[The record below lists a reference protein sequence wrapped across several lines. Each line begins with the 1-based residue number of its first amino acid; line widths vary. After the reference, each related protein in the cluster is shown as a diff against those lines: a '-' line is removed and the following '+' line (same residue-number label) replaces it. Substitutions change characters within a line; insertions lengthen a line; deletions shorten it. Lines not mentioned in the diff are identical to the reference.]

1 MESEISH
8 LSKYDPSE
16 LFRKVSDNILQPIC
30 YLYVFVCL
38 DDIIMSTCS
47 CIFGEDE
54 PASPH
59 PGDRREVKSAQ
70 PHAKKA
76 GRKAKVMKAGTTVDG
91 TPLLIE
97 NTSLGIF
104 GLVPHFGHQHG

>member
-1 MESEISH
+1 MPGGSNTVTNSSTMRGWLESTG
-8 LSKYDPSE
+8 
-16 LFRKVSDNILQPIC
+16 
-30 YLYVFVCL
+30 L

-70 PHAKKA
+70 PHAKRA
-76 GRKAKVMKAGTTVDG
+76 GRKAKKMKAGTTVDG
-91 TPLLIE
+91 THLLIE

-104 GLVPHFGHQHG
+104 GLVPHFGHHHG

>member
-1 MESEISH
+1 MFPSKPGGSNTVTNSSTMRGWLESTG
-8 LSKYDPSE
+8 
-16 LFRKVSDNILQPIC
+16 
-30 YLYVFVCL
+30 L

-70 PHAKKA
+70 PHAKRA

-104 GLVPHFGHQHG
+104 GLVPHFGHNHR

>member
-1 MESEISH
+1 MPGGSHTVTNSSTMRGWLESSG
-8 LSKYDPSE
+8 
-16 LFRKVSDNILQPIC
+16 
-30 YLYVFVCL
+30 L
-38 DDIIMSTCS
+38 DDILMSTCS

-59 PGDRREVKSAQ
+59 PGDGEEVISTQ
-70 PHAKKA
+70 PHTKRA
-76 GRKAKVMKAGTTVDG
+76 GRKSKVIKAGTTVDG

-104 GLVPHFGHQHG
+104 GLAPHFGHHHG